1 MGKTN
6 DWLDFD
12 QLAEEKVRD
21 ALKPPSMYKVI
32 LVNDDYTPMESVID
46 VLQKFFSYDVERAT
60 QLMLAVHYQGKA
72 ICGVFTAEV
81 AETKVAM
88 VNKYAR
94 ENEHPLL
101 CTLEK
106 AWEVPMLNQELELS
120 LNMAFARA
128 REHRH
133 EFMTVEHLLLA
144 LLSNPSAREAL
155 EACSVDL
162 VALRQELE
170 AFIEQTTPVLPA
182 SEEERDT
189 QPTLSFQRVLQ
200 RAVFH
205 VQSSGRNEVTGAN
218 VLVAIFS
225 EQESQA
231 AYLLRKHEVSRLDVV
246 NFISHGTRKDEPTQ
260 SSDPGSQPNSE
271 EQAGGE
277 ERMENFTTNL
287 NQLARVGGIDPLIGR
302 EKELERAI
310 QVLCRRRKNNP
321 LLVGESGVGKTA
333 IAEGLAWR
341 IVQGDVPEV
350 MADCTIY
357 SLDIGSLLA
366 GTKYRGDFEKRF
378 KALLK
383 QLEQDTNSILF
394 IDEIHTIIG
403 AGAASGGQVD
413 AANLIKPLLSS
424 GKIRVI
430 GSTTYQEFSNIFEK
444 DRALAR
450 RFQKIDITEPSIEET
465 VQIINGLK
473 PKYEAHHDVRYTAKA
488 VRAAVELAVKYIND
502 RHLPDKAIDVIDEA
516 GARARLMPVS
526 KRKKTVNVADIESVV
541 ARIAR
546 IPEKSVSQSDRDT
559 LKNLGDRLKMLVFG
573 QDKAIEALT
582 EAIKMAR
589 AGLGHEHKPVGSFL
603 FAGPT
608 GVGKTEVTVQLSKA
622 LGIELLR
629 FDMSEYMER
638 HTVSR
643 LIGAP
648 PGYVGFD
655 QGGLLTDAVIKHPHA
670 VLLLDEIEKAHPD
683 VFNILLQ
690 VMDNGTL
697 TDNNGRKADFRNV
710 VLVMTTNAGVRETER
725 KSIGLIH
732 QDNSTDAME
741 EIKKIFTPEFRNRL
755 DNIIW
760 FDHLSTDVIHQVVD
774 KFIVELQVQLDQKG
788 VSLEV
793 SQEARNWLAEKGY
806 DRAMGAR
813 PMARVIQDNL
823 KKPLANELLFGSLV
837 DGGQVTVALDK
848 EKNELTYGFQSAQK
862 HKAEAA
868 H

>member
-1 MGKTN
+1 
-6 DWLDFD
+6 
-12 QLAEEKVRD
+12 
-21 ALKPPSMYKVI
+21 
-32 LVNDDYTPMESVID
+32 
-46 VLQKFFSYDVERAT
+46 
-60 QLMLAVHYQGKA
+60 
-72 ICGVFTAEV
+72 
-81 AETKVAM
+81 
-88 VNKYAR
+88 
-94 ENEHPLL
+94 
-101 CTLEK
+101 
-106 AWEVPMLNQELELS
+106 MLNQELELS

-205 VQSSGRNEVTGAN
+205 VQSSGRSEVTGAN

-246 NFISHGTRKDEPTQ
+246 NFISHGTRKDEPNQ
-260 SSDPGSQPNSE
+260 ASDPSGQINSNE

-277 ERMENFTTNL
+277 DRMENFTTNL

-302 EKELERAI
+302 DKELERAI

-321 LLVGESGVGKTA
+321 LLVWESGVGKTA

-350 MADCTIY
+350 IADCTIY

-424 GKIRVI
+424 GKIRVM

-450 RFQKIDITEPSIEET
+450 RFQKIDVTEPSVDET

-473 PKYEAHHDVRYTAKA
+473 TKYEAHHDVRYTAKA

-516 GARARLMPVS
+516 GARARLMPAS

-559 LKNLGDRLKMLVFG
+559 LRTLGNRLKMLVFG

-589 AGLGHEHKPVGSFL
+589 AGLGHDHKPVGSFL

-760 FDHLSTDVIHQVVD
+760 FDHLSTEVIHQVVD

-837 DGGQVTVALDK
+837 DGGQVTVGLDQA
-848 EKNELTYGFQSAQK
+848 KNELTYDFQSAAK
-862 HKAEAA
+862 HKPEAA

>member
-1 MGKTN
+1 
-6 DWLDFD
+6 
-12 QLAEEKVRD
+12 
-21 ALKPPSMYKVI
+21 
-32 LVNDDYTPMESVID
+32 
-46 VLQKFFSYDVERAT
+46 
-60 QLMLAVHYQGKA
+60 
-72 ICGVFTAEV
+72 
-81 AETKVAM
+81 
-88 VNKYAR
+88 
-94 ENEHPLL
+94 
-101 CTLEK
+101 
-106 AWEVPMLNQELELS
+106 MLNQELELS

-144 LLSNPSAREAL
+144 LLSNPAAREAL
-155 EACSVDL
+155 EACTVDL

-170 AFIEQTTPVLPA
+170 AFIEQTTPTLPA
-182 SEEERDT
+182 SDEERET

-205 VQSSGRNEVTGAN
+205 VQSSGRSEVSGAN

-231 AYLLRKHEVSRLDVV
+231 AYLLRKHDVSRLDVV
-246 NFISHGTRKDEPTQ
+246 NFISHGTRKDETQ
-260 SSDPGSQPNSE
+260 VPEPETPVNE
-271 EQAGGE
+271 EQSGGE

-302 EKELERAI
+302 DRELERAI

-341 IVQGDVPEV
+341 IVRSKVHEV
-350 MADCTIY
+350 IADCTIY

-378 KALLK
+378 KVLLK
-383 QLEQDTNSILF
+383 QLEQNQNSILF

-424 GKIRVI
+424 GKIRVM

-450 RFQKIDITEPSIEET
+450 RFQKIDIMEPTVEET
-465 VQIINGLK
+465 VRILTGLK
-473 PKYEAHHDVRYTAKA
+473 TKYEAHHDVRYTAKA
-488 VRAAVELAVKYIND
+488 VRAAVELAVRYIND

-516 GARARLMPVS
+516 GARSRLMPVS
-526 KRKKTVNVADIESVV
+526 KRKKTVNVADIELVV

-546 IPEKSVSQSDRDT
+546 IPEKTVSASDRDL

-573 QDKAIEALT
+573 QDKAIEVLT
-582 EAIKMAR
+582 EAIKMSR
-589 AGLGHEHKPVGSFL
+589 AGLGQKHKPVGSFL

-608 GVGKTEVTVQLSKA
+608 GVGKTEVTVQLAKA
-622 LGIELLR
+622 LDIELLR

-648 PGYVGFD
+648 PGYVGYD
-655 QGGLLTDAVIKHPHA
+655 QGGLLTDAVLKHPHS
-670 VLLLDEIEKAHPD
+670 VLLLDEIEKADPD
-683 VFNILLQ
+683 VFNLLLQ

-710 VLVMTTNAGVRETER
+710 ILVMSTNAGVQETQR
-725 KSIGLIH
+725 QSIGLIQ
-732 QDNSTDAME
+732 QDNSTDAMS
-741 EIKKIFTPEFRNRL
+741 EIKKVFTPEFRNRL
-755 DNIIW
+755 DNVIW
-760 FDHLSTDVIHQVVD
+760 FNHLSSEVIQQVVD
-774 KFIVELQVQLDQKG
+774 KFIVELQAQLDAKG

-793 SQEARNWLAEKGY
+793 SDDARNWLSDKGY
-806 DRAMGAR
+806 DKAMGAR
-813 PMARVIQDNL
+813 PMARVIQENL

-837 DGGQVTVALDK
+837 DGGSVRVELDK
-848 EKNELTYGFQSAQK
+848 ESQTLKYQFLSAQK
-862 HKAEAA
+862 HKAEGVV

>member
-1 MGKTN
+1 
-6 DWLDFD
+6 
-12 QLAEEKVRD
+12 
-21 ALKPPSMYKVI
+21 
-32 LVNDDYTPMESVID
+32 
-46 VLQKFFSYDVERAT
+46 
-60 QLMLAVHYQGKA
+60 
-72 ICGVFTAEV
+72 
-81 AETKVAM
+81 
-88 VNKYAR
+88 
-94 ENEHPLL
+94 
-101 CTLEK
+101 
-106 AWEVPMLNQELELS
+106 MLNQELELS

-205 VQSSGRNEVTGAN
+205 VQSSGRSEVTGAN

-231 AYLLRKHEVSRLDVV
+231 AYLLRKHEVSR
-246 NFISHGTRKDEPTQ
+246 
-260 SSDPGSQPNSE
+260 
-271 EQAGGE
+271 
-277 ERMENFTTNL
+277 
-287 NQLARVGGIDPLIGR
+287 
-302 EKELERAI
+302 
-310 QVLCRRRKNNP
+310 
-321 LLVGESGVGKTA
+321 
-333 IAEGLAWR
+333 
-341 IVQGDVPEV
+341 
-350 MADCTIY
+350 
-357 SLDIGSLLA
+357 LDIGSLLA

-450 RFQKIDITEPSIEET
+450 RFQKIDITEPSVEET

-573 QDKAIEALT
+573 QDNAIEALT
-582 EAIKMAR
+582 EAIKMSR

-683 VFNILLQ
+683 VFNLLLQ

-732 QDNSTDAME
+732 QDNSTDAMG
-741 EIKKIFTPEFRNRL
+741 EIKKVFTPEFRSRL

-760 FDHLSTDVIHQVVD
+760 FDHLSGEVIHQVVD
-774 KFIVELQVQLDQKG
+774 KFIVELQAQLDQKG

-793 SQEARNWLAEKGY
+793 SQEARDWLAEKGY

-848 EKNELTYGFQSAQK
+848 EKNALTYGFQSAQK
-862 HKAEAA
+862 HKPEAA

>member
-1 MGKTN
+1 
-6 DWLDFD
+6 
-12 QLAEEKVRD
+12 
-21 ALKPPSMYKVI
+21 
-32 LVNDDYTPMESVID
+32 
-46 VLQKFFSYDVERAT
+46 
-60 QLMLAVHYQGKA
+60 
-72 ICGVFTAEV
+72 
-81 AETKVAM
+81 
-88 VNKYAR
+88 
-94 ENEHPLL
+94 
-101 CTLEK
+101 
-106 AWEVPMLNQELELS
+106 
-120 LNMAFARA
+120 
-128 REHRH
+128 
-133 EFMTVEHLLLA
+133 
-144 LLSNPSAREAL
+144 
-155 EACSVDL
+155 
-162 VALRQELE
+162 
-170 AFIEQTTPVLPA
+170 
-182 SEEERDT
+182 
-189 QPTLSFQRVLQ
+189 
-200 RAVFH
+200 
-205 VQSSGRNEVTGAN
+205 
-218 VLVAIFS
+218 
-225 EQESQA
+225 
-231 AYLLRKHEVSRLDVV
+231 
-246 NFISHGTRKDEPTQ
+246 
-260 SSDPGSQPNSE
+260 
-271 EQAGGE
+271 
-277 ERMENFTTNL
+277 
-287 NQLARVGGIDPLIGR
+287 
-302 EKELERAI
+302 
-310 QVLCRRRKNNP
+310 
-321 LLVGESGVGKTA
+321 
-333 IAEGLAWR
+333 
-341 IVQGDVPEV
+341 
-350 MADCTIY
+350 
-357 SLDIGSLLA
+357 
-366 GTKYRGDFEKRF
+366 
-378 KALLK
+378 
-383 QLEQDTNSILF
+383 
-394 IDEIHTIIG
+394 
-403 AGAASGGQVD
+403 VD

-424 GKIRVI
+424 GKIRVM

-450 RFQKIDITEPSIEET
+450 RFQKIDVTEPSVDET

-473 PKYEAHHDVRYTAKA
+473 TKYEAHHDVRYTAKA

-516 GARARLMPVS
+516 GARARLMPAS

-559 LKNLGDRLKMLVFG
+559 LRTLGNRLKMLVFG

-589 AGLGHEHKPVGSFL
+589 AGLGHDHKPVGSFL

-760 FDHLSTDVIHQVVD
+760 FDHLSTEVIHQVVD

-837 DGGQVTVALDK
+837 DGGQVTVGLDQA
-848 EKNELTYGFQSAQK
+848 KNELTYDFQSAAK
-862 HKAEAA
+862 HKTEAA

>member
-1 MGKTN
+1 
-6 DWLDFD
+6 
-12 QLAEEKVRD
+12 
-21 ALKPPSMYKVI
+21 
-32 LVNDDYTPMESVID
+32 
-46 VLQKFFSYDVERAT
+46 
-60 QLMLAVHYQGKA
+60 
-72 ICGVFTAEV
+72 
-81 AETKVAM
+81 
-88 VNKYAR
+88 
-94 ENEHPLL
+94 
-101 CTLEK
+101 
-106 AWEVPMLNQELELS
+106 MLNQELELS

-182 SEEERDT
+182 TEEERDT

-205 VQSSGRNEVTGAN
+205 VQSSGRSEVTGAN

-246 NFISHGTRKDEPTQ
+246 NFISHGTRKDEPSQ
-260 SSDPGSQPNSE
+260 SSDNSGSQPGNE

-333 IAEGLAWR
+333 IAEGLGWR

-450 RFQKIDITEPSIEET
+450 RFQKIDITEPSVEET

-546 IPEKSVSQSDRDT
+546 IPEKSVSRSDRDT

-608 GVGKTEVTVQLSKA
+608 GVGKTEVTVQLAKA

-683 VFNILLQ
+683 VFNLLLQ

-725 KSIGLIH
+725 KSIGLIQ
-732 QDNSTDAME
+732 QDNSPDAMD

-760 FDHLSTDVIHQVVD
+760 FDHLSTTVIHQVVD

-793 SQEARNWLAEKGY
+793 SQEARDWLATKGY

-813 PMARVIQDNL
+813 PMGRVIQDNL

-837 DGGQVTVALDK
+837 DGGQVTVSLDSD
-848 EKNELTYGFQSAQK
+848 KNTLTYDFQSAPK
-862 HKAEAA
+862 HKPEAA

>member
-1 MGKTN
+1 
-6 DWLDFD
+6 
-12 QLAEEKVRD
+12 
-21 ALKPPSMYKVI
+21 
-32 LVNDDYTPMESVID
+32 
-46 VLQKFFSYDVERAT
+46 
-60 QLMLAVHYQGKA
+60 
-72 ICGVFTAEV
+72 
-81 AETKVAM
+81 
-88 VNKYAR
+88 
-94 ENEHPLL
+94 
-101 CTLEK
+101 
-106 AWEVPMLNQELELS
+106 MLNQELELS

-333 IAEGLAWR
+333 IAEGLSWR

>member
-1 MGKTN
+1 
-6 DWLDFD
+6 
-12 QLAEEKVRD
+12 
-21 ALKPPSMYKVI
+21 
-32 LVNDDYTPMESVID
+32 
-46 VLQKFFSYDVERAT
+46 
-60 QLMLAVHYQGKA
+60 
-72 ICGVFTAEV
+72 
-81 AETKVAM
+81 
-88 VNKYAR
+88 
-94 ENEHPLL
+94 
-101 CTLEK
+101 
-106 AWEVPMLNQELELS
+106 MLNQELELS

-170 AFIEQTTPVLPA
+170 AFIEQTTPVLPV
-182 SEEERDT
+182 SEDERDT

-205 VQSSGRNEVTGAN
+205 VQSSGRSEVTGAN

-246 NFISHGTRKDEPTQ
+246 NFISHGTRKDEPNQ
-260 SSDPGSQPNSE
+260 ASDPGSQANHE

-302 EKELERAI
+302 DRELERAI

-383 QLEQDTNSILF
+383 QLEQDSNSILF

-424 GKIRVI
+424 GKIRVM

-450 RFQKIDITEPSIEET
+450 RFQKIDITEPSVEET

-526 KRKKTVNVADIESVV
+526 KRKKTINVADIETVV

-559 LKNLGDRLKMLVFG
+559 LKSLGERLKMLVFG

-582 EAIKMAR
+582 EAIKMSR
-589 AGLGHEHKPVGSFL
+589 AGLGQDHKPVGSFL

-683 VFNILLQ
+683 VFNLLLQ

-760 FDHLSTDVIHQVVD
+760 FDHLSTEVIHQVVD

-793 SQEARNWLAEKGY
+793 SQEARDWLAEKGY

-837 DGGQVTVALDK
+837 DGGQVTVELDV
-848 EKNELTYGFQSAQK
+848 EKNELTYGFQGAQK
-862 HKAEAA
+862 H
-868 H
+868 

>member
-1 MGKTN
+1 
-6 DWLDFD
+6 
-12 QLAEEKVRD
+12 
-21 ALKPPSMYKVI
+21 
-32 LVNDDYTPMESVID
+32 
-46 VLQKFFSYDVERAT
+46 
-60 QLMLAVHYQGKA
+60 
-72 ICGVFTAEV
+72 
-81 AETKVAM
+81 
-88 VNKYAR
+88 
-94 ENEHPLL
+94 
-101 CTLEK
+101 
-106 AWEVPMLNQELELS
+106 MLNQELELS

-170 AFIEQTTPVLPA
+170 AFIEQTTPVLPT

-205 VQSSGRNEVTGAN
+205 VQSSGRSEVTGAN

-246 NFISHGTRKDEPTQ
+246 NFISHGTRKDEPNQ
-260 SSDPGSQPNSE
+260 APGADNPVNE

-302 EKELERAI
+302 DKELERAI

-383 QLEQDTNSILF
+383 QLEQDQNSILF

-413 AANLIKPLLSS
+413 AANLIKPLLSG
-424 GKIRVI
+424 GKIRVM

-450 RFQKIDITEPSIEET
+450 RFQKIDITEPSVEET

-473 PKYEAHHDVRYTAKA
+473 TKYEAHHDVRYTAKA
-488 VRAAVELAVKYIND
+488 IRAAVELAVKYIND

-516 GARARLMPVS
+516 GARSRLMPAS
-526 KRKKTVNVADIESVV
+526 KRKKTVNVSDIETVV

-546 IPEKSVSQSDRDT
+546 IPEKSVSASDRDT
-559 LKNLGDRLKMLVFG
+559 LKTLNDRLKMLVFG

-582 EAIKMAR
+582 EAIKMSR
-589 AGLGHEHKPVGSFL
+589 AGLGHDHKPVGSFL

-608 GVGKTEVTVQLSKA
+608 GVGKTEVTVQLAKS

-683 VFNILLQ
+683 VFNLLLQ

-710 VLVMTTNAGVRETER
+710 ILVMTTNAGVRETER
-725 KSIGLIH
+725 KSIGLIR

-760 FDHLSTDVIHQVVD
+760 FNHLSTEVIHQVVD

-788 VSLEV
+788 VSMEV
-793 SQEARNWLAEKGY
+793 SQEARDWLAEKGY

-813 PMARVIQDNL
+813 PMTRIIQDNL
-823 KKPLANELLFGSLV
+823 KKPLANELLFGTLV
-837 DGGQVTVALDK
+837 NGGQVIVALDK
-848 EKNELTYGFQSAQK
+848 DQQQLTYDFIGAQK
-862 HKAEAA
+862 HKPEAA

>member
-1 MGKTN
+1 MG
-6 DWLDFD
+6 
-12 QLAEEKVRD
+12 
-21 ALKPPSMYKVI
+21 
-32 LVNDDYTPMESVID
+32 
-46 VLQKFFSYDVERAT
+46 
-60 QLMLAVHYQGKA
+60 
-72 ICGVFTAEV
+72 
-81 AETKVAM
+81 
-88 VNKYAR
+88 
-94 ENEHPLL
+94 
-101 CTLEK
+101 
-106 AWEVPMLNQELELS
+106 VPMLNQELELS

-170 AFIEQTTPVLPA
+170 AFIEQTTPVLPQ

-205 VQSSGRNEVTGAN
+205 VQSSGRSEVSGAN

-246 NFISHGTRKDEPTQ
+246 NFISHGTRKDDSNQAPGADNPV
-260 SSDPGSQPNSE
+260 SD

-302 EKELERAI
+302 DKELERAI

-350 MADCTIY
+350 MADCTLY

-383 QLEQDTNSILF
+383 QLEADTTSILF

-450 RFQKIDITEPSIEET
+450 RFQKIDITEPSVEET

-488 VRAAVELAVKYIND
+488 VRAAVELSVKYIND

-516 GARARLMPVS
+516 GARCRLMPVS
-526 KRKKTVNVADIESVV
+526 KRRKTINVSDIESVV

-546 IPEKSVSQSDRDT
+546 VPEKSISASDRDT
-559 LKNLGDRLKMLVFG
+559 LRNLGDRLKMLVFG

-582 EAIKMAR
+582 EAIKMSR

-608 GVGKTEVTVQLSKA
+608 GVGKTEVTVQLAKA

-648 PGYVGFD
+648 PGYVGYD

-683 VFNILLQ
+683 VFNLLLQ

-732 QDNSTDAME
+732 QDNSTDALE

-760 FDHLSTDVIHQVVD
+760 FDHLSTTVIHQVVD
-774 KFIVELQVQLDQKG
+774 KFIVELQVQLDAKG

-793 SQEARNWLAEKGY
+793 SQEAREWLAVKGY

-813 PMARVIQDNL
+813 PMSRVIQDNL

-837 DGGQVTVALDK
+837 NGGQVTVSLDK
-848 EKNELTYGFQSAQK
+848 KEDKLNYDFLSAQK
-862 HKAEAA
+862 HKPEAA